1 MEIYTETLEHKQM
14 RQGIKV
20 VTHHFIGSIKE
31 GHKWYINGNNLGKEL
46 AHHWDHRYKIHGDVK
61 RLTPEEK
68 SRLEQAPCKFFSDY
82 GCSEYMDA
90 ILQTT
95 AKSYSHEK
103 TN

>member
-1 MEIYTETLEHKQM
+1 MQFSIS
-14 RQGIKV
+14 I
-20 VTHHFIGSIKE
+20 VTDHFISSIKE
-31 GHKWYINGNNLGKEL
+31 GHKWYINGKNLGKEL
-46 AHHWDHRYKIHGDVK
+46 ARHWDHRHESRGDVK
-61 RLTPEEK
+61 MLTPEQK
-68 SRLEQAPCKFFSDY
+68 TKLEQAPCKFFSDY